1 MMKKIY
7 LFLIPS
13 FLTVLI
19 MSPFCSFIWNKN
31 SSKVTDSNYST
42 MKKVDYT
49 NDQNKNT
56 GEIDRY
62 LQQIHFNGVVLVR
75 KNEENILNKG
85 YGYRDIQKQLQNT
98 SNTYYPVGSIS
109 KYFVSTL
116 LMQLNEEGKISF
128 NDPISKYIPEFPNG
142 SKLTLFHL
150 ISHTSGIK
158 REKELFNPISS
169 TGLIKKI
176 VKSNAH
182 YKPLNKWDYND
193 TNYILLAYVIEK
205 VTGIPYGEY
214 IKRHIFDKANITEIG
229 QGNDFYKKGNHALG
243 YLLIQSKNNPK
254 QLRIP
259 NFNYL
264 LGCGDIYSTVSGIQK
279 MDEALISN
287 KLILAKSFT
296 QFIKPYQNHYAYGIY
311 NKGKYLYNH
320 GVVPGINCVNVFD
333 PVSKTYVIVFSNS
346 QIMKPNTFAIAMNL
360 FKLVNK
366 IS

>member
-1 MMKKIY
+1 MMKKFY

-13 FLTVLI
+13 FLTILI
-19 MSPFCSFIWNKN
+19 MSPFYRFFWNKN
-31 SSKVTDSNYST
+31 FSKVTVSDYST
-42 MKKVDYT
+42 LKNVDFS

-56 GEIDRY
+56 KEIDRY
-62 LQQIHFNGVVLVR
+62 LQQIHFNGVVLVK

-85 YGYRDIQKQLQNT
+85 YGYRDIQNQLQNT
-98 SNTYYPVGSIS
+98 PNTYYPVGSIS
-109 KYFVSTL
+109 KFFVSTL
-116 LMQLNEEGKISF
+116 LMQLKEEGKISF

-169 TGLIKKI
+169 TDLIKKI

-182 YKPLNKWDYND
+182 YIPLNKWDYND

-205 VTGIPYGEY
+205 VTGTPYGEY
-214 IKRHIFDKANITEIG
+214 IKTHIFDKANMSEIG

-243 YLLIQSKNNPK
+243 YLLIQTKNNPK

-287 KLILAKSFT
+287 KLIMGKSFT
-296 QFIKPYQNHYAYGIY
+296 QFTKPYQNHYAFGIY

-320 GVVPGINCVNVFD
+320 GVVPGINCMNVFD

-346 QIMKPNTFAIAMNL
+346 QKVKPNTFKIAMNL

-366 IS
+366 MS